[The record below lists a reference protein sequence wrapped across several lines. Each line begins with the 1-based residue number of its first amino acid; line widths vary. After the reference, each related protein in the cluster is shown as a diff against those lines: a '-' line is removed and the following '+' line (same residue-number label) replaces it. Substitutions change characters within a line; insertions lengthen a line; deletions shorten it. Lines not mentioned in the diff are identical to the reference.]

1 MLKVFLSVLLAV
13 TQVFFVLIRHAQDR
27 ARVGW
32 AAMTA
37 SHTPL
42 WVAQDK
48 GFLAK
53 QGLSVESIF
62 FSAGPPAM
70 QALVAGDLDIVVT
83 SAPNVVNPRLGGA
96 DTVMILS
103 IIPTFID
110 HIVSTASITTTEQLR
125 GKIGSVNRFGSIS
138 EMGLRL
144 SLRRLGIDPE
154 KDVKIV
160 PAGGNPERLASISK
174 GISQFT
180 IMSEPFVREA
190 ERLGL
195 RNLVSMA
202 NLKIPLHGNGVV
214 TREAIIKSK
223 RPMVAKFV
231 RGITEAIYFIK
242 NDKEATKAIIGKYT
256 RFTDPEGLERTYRNH
271 MAVLLD
277 VPYADPVGIKTL
289 LDDMAPRNPK
299 AAAADPK
306 SFVDAS
312 FVQEMEAS
320 GFIKQLSRSDEAMLP
335 WQLTVLRR
343 SAGYCGFNWRDWNRP
358 HVGLSCPWLP
368 TVFSSSRILGRYPS
382 GYVGTGLC
390 RRDHVQQLL
399 WPDRLAQP

>member
-1 MLKVFLSVLLAV
+1 MLKVLLSVLLAV
-13 TQVFFVLIRHAQDR
+13 TLSFICFDPVTAQDR

-53 QGLSVESIF
+53 QGLSIELIF

-110 HIVSTASITTTEQLR
+110 HIISAASITSPEQLR

-144 SLRRLGIDPE
+144 SLKRLGIDPE
-154 KDVKIV
+154 KDVRIV
-160 PAGGNPERLASISK
+160 PAGGNPERLAAISK

-180 IMSEPFVREA
+180 IMNEPFIKEA
-190 ERLGL
+190 ERLGF
-195 RNLVSMA
+195 RDLVNMA
-202 NLKIPLHGNGVV
+202 TLKIPLHGNGIV
-214 TREAIIKSK
+214 TREAIIKTK
-223 RPMVAKFV
+223 RPVVAKFA
-231 RGITEAIYFIK
+231 RAITEAIHYIK
-242 NDKEATKAIIGKYT
+242 ADKEATKAIIGKYT
-256 RFTDPEGLERTYRNH
+256 RFTDPEGLERTYKNYT
-271 MAVLLD
+271 AVLLD
-277 VPYADPVGIKTL
+277 VPYADPAGIKTL
-289 LDDMAPRNPK
+289 LDDMAAKNPK

-306 SFVDAS
+306 TFVDSS
-312 FVQEMEAS
+312 FVQEMESS
-320 GFIKQLSRSDEAMLP
+320 GFIKQLSKR
-335 WQLTVLRR
+335 
-343 SAGYCGFNWRDWNRP
+343 
-358 HVGLSCPWLP
+358 
-368 TVFSSSRILGRYPS
+368 
-382 GYVGTGLC
+382 
-390 RRDHVQQLL
+390 
-399 WPDRLAQP
+399 

>member
-1 MLKVFLSVLLAV
+1 MLKVLLSVLLAV
-13 TQVFFVLIRHAQDR
+13 TSSFICFDPVTAQDR

-53 QGLSVESIF
+53 QGLSVEPIF

-110 HIVSTASITTTEQLR
+110 HIVSTAIITTTEQLR

-154 KDVKIV
+154 KDVHIV
-160 PAGGNPERLASISK
+160 PAGENPERLASISK

-195 RNLVSMA
+195 YLVE
-202 NLKIPLHGNGVV
+202 HGQFEQ
-214 TREAIIKSK
+214 T
-223 RPMVAKFV
+223 
-231 RGITEAIYFIK
+231 
-242 NDKEATKAIIGKYT
+242 
-256 RFTDPEGLERTYRNH
+256 
-271 MAVLLD
+271 
-277 VPYADPVGIKTL
+277 
-289 LDDMAPRNPK
+289 APRQRCGDAGGDHQEQK
-299 AAAADPK
+299 AD
-306 SFVDAS
+306 
-312 FVQEMEAS
+312 
-320 GFIKQLSRSDEAMLP
+320 G
-335 WQLTVLRR
+335 
-343 SAGYCGFNWRDWNRP
+343 
-358 HVGLSCPWLP
+358 
-368 TVFSSSRILGRYPS
+368 
-382 GYVGTGLC
+382 
-390 RRDHVQQLL
+390 
-399 WPDRLAQP
+399 

>member
-1 MLKVFLSVLLAV
+1 MAKIIGKIVSLCCLA
-13 TQVFFVLIRHAQDR
+13 LWAADLGAQER
-27 ARVGW
+27 VRVGW
-32 AAMTA
+32 AAMTS

-42 WVAQDK
+42 WVAQEK
-48 GFLAK
+48 GFLVK
-53 QGLSVESIF
+53 QGLTAESIF
-62 FSAGPPAM
+62 FGAGPPAM

-83 SAPNVVNPRLGGA
+83 SAPNVVSPRLGGA
-96 DTVMILS
+96 GTVMILS

-110 HIVSTASITTTEQLR
+110 HIVSAANITTTEQLK

-160 PAGGNPERLASISK
+160 PAGGNPERLASISR

-214 TREAIIKSK
+214 TLEANIKSK
-223 RPMVAKFV
+223 RPTIAKFA
-231 RGITEAIYFIK
+231 RGITEAIHFIK
-242 NDKEATKAIIGKYT
+242 HEKEATKAIIGKYT
-256 RFTDPEGLERTYRNH
+256 RFSDPEGLERTYKNH
-271 MAVLLD
+271 TGVLLD
-277 VPYADPVGIKTL
+277 VPYADPAGIKTL

-306 SFVDAS
+306 SFVDPS
-312 FVQEMEAS
+312 FVQDMEAS
-320 GFIKQLSRSDEAMLP
+320 GFIRQLAKR
-335 WQLTVLRR
+335 
-343 SAGYCGFNWRDWNRP
+343 
-358 HVGLSCPWLP
+358 
-368 TVFSSSRILGRYPS
+368 
-382 GYVGTGLC
+382 
-390 RRDHVQQLL
+390 
-399 WPDRLAQP
+399 